1 VLREGLPSLAGSS
14 ASPLHLDLT
23 RKPALGPPGQALALS
38 RKDAAMLAVLA
49 LDRAC
54 ARDTLA
60 QMLWPDV
67 PIKRARASLRQRR
80 FRIARAAGGP
90 VIEGEETLRLSSHVS
105 HAAAQADALLAADAS
120 AMDGDLLA
128 ALDFNDCPDLERW
141 LLTAREHWRVMRAQ
155 ALARL
160 ASRLEDEGRLAQALA
175 IAQRLALDE
184 PLSDHAARRLMR
196 LHYRRGDLGAALD
209 AYRGLAGR
217 LEAELGELPD
227 DETAALAASLRQGQS
242 PTPRTLPPALTRPP
256 RLVGRDAAWAT
267 LEGAWSARQPLV
279 IEGAPGVGKTR
290 LLEDFIVGLANAD
303 VMIVPALAGDAA
315 RPYSLLVRL
324 LSRLWLDADALRPG
338 GAEAVPHW
346 ARRELAALLPA
357 LGDAVARVEPL
368 RLQQAVAEALRAAAL
383 TLIAIDDV
391 QQADPATL
399 ELLPALKGAGLPPW
413 WLAVRSGEAPPA
425 LDRWLQASS
434 PPPVVRLQ
442 PLLETDLRSLL
453 ADLALPGVDAAQ
465 WSVALRRHTGGLP
478 LFVLE
483 TLRSVLLQPE
493 AASLDELA
501 PPPPV
506 QLLVR
511 QRTARLPEP
520 ARQLAH
526 AAAVWQAPLALDDGA
541 DLLALSPAD
550 GRAAFAALEAAQWV
564 DRDGRMHDVV
574 AAALREAMPVA
585 ERRWLHGCIGALLR
599 QRAAEPL
606 EAARHFEAAG
616 RDADAAPLFEAAAE
630 NARRTSR
637 PAEQAALLDRAV
649 QCWQR
654 AARPDRAFVAMNVRV
669 APLIWTAGSAQ
680 ALALVRELLAT
691 ASTPLQHAGALSELA
706 HVLSCDGDH
715 AGAIAPA
722 REALA
727 LVEAHPEFPADER
740 LKCVQVLVNQLPY
753 VGAADE
759 ALTLL
764 TRFMPLAEQEGGLR
778 YQLILNAHSQ
788 VLHRLSRLDE
798 CAAVI
803 QRSLELI
810 VAEENWRE
818 VVTVSGNLS
827 IVLGNLGRYED
838 AWRAIERAGQ
848 ALSRL
853 GGVEATP
860 AASFHLKS
868 GHVLLGLGRIGSAIA
883 AYSQARSLY
892 AQHNAGD
899 GWIVN
904 CDHGLAHAHILRG
917 DPAAAA
923 ACLPP
928 FKTPQAVFMQ
938 VRRGLLLAQIAAALG
953 DDVAAPMAQA
963 RAAVAGSSDRAA
975 RLMIDAEALALEGG
989 ARDPARL
996 LAVEAELREI
1006 EQDAIAT
1013 QLAWWRVDALRGAG
1027 DTAAAAAL
1035 ARELLAQPAWPSL
1048 LLPCH
1053 WLAIAQAALAAVG
1066 DAQAV
1071 VLAARAEQ
1079 AWRDTLADLAG
1090 LPGPPAHWPGPAV
1103 VTAG

>member
-1 VLREGLPSLAGSS
+1 V
-14 ASPLHLDLT
+14 
-23 RKPALGPPGQALALS
+23 
-38 RKDAAMLAVLA
+38 LAVLA

-60 QMLWPDV
+60 QMLWPEV
-67 PIKRARASLRQRR
+67 PIERARANLRQRR

-90 VIEGEETLRLSSHVS
+90 VIEGEETLRLSGHVR
-105 HAAAQADALLAADAS
+105 HAAAQSDALLASDSS

-128 ALDFNDCPDLERW
+128 DLDFSDCPDLERW
-141 LLTAREHWRVMRAQ
+141 LLNAREHWRVLRAQ

-160 ASRLEDEGRLAQALA
+160 ASRFEDEGRLAQALA

-184 PLSDHAARRLMR
+184 PLSDHATRRLMR
-196 LHYRRGDLGAALD
+196 LHYRRGDLGASLD
-209 AYRGLAGR
+209 AYRSLAAR
-217 LEAELGELPD
+217 LAAELGELPD
-227 DETAALAASLRQGQS
+227 DETAALAASLRQGL
-242 PTPRTLPPALTRPP
+242 TPVARTLPPLLTRPP

-267 LEGAWSARQPLV
+267 LERAWSARQPLV
-279 IEGAPGVGKTR
+279 IEGAPGIGKTR
-290 LLEDFIVGLANAD
+290 LLEDFVAALARAD
-303 VMIVPALAGDAA
+303 VVIVPALTGDVA
-315 RPYSLLVRL
+315 RPYSLLARL

-338 GAEAVPHW
+338 GAEALPRW
-346 ARRELAALLPA
+346 ALRELAALLPA
-357 LGDAVARVEPL
+357 LGDAVDRVEPL
-368 RLQQAVAEALRAAAL
+368 RLQQAVVEALRAAAL
-383 TLIAIDDV
+383 TLVAVDDV

-399 ELLPALKGAGLPPW
+399 ELLPALKGAGLPAW
-413 WLAVRSGEAPPA
+413 WLAVRSAEAPPA

-434 PPPVVRLQ
+434 PPVVVRLG
-442 PLLETDLRSLL
+442 PLLEPDLRSLL
-453 ADLALPGVDAAQ
+453 ARSGAAGHRRRLLVGRVAPSHRWPAAVRAGDAAQ
-465 WSVALRRHTGGLP
+465 RVCSRGSIARLDAGT
-478 LFVLE
+478 
-483 TLRSVLLQPE
+483 
-493 AASLDELA
+493 AASGAAAGA
-501 PPPPV
+501 PAHAPGCPSPRASSRT
-506 QLLVR
+506 R
-511 QRTARLPEP
+511 QRC
-520 ARQLAH
+520 
-526 AAAVWQAPLALDDGA
+526 WQAPLTLDDGA
-541 DLLALSPAD
+541 ELLGASPAD

-564 DRDGRMHDVV
+564 DGDGRMHDVV
-574 AAALREAMPVA
+574 AAALREAMPAA

-599 QRAAEPL
+599 ERDAAPL

-654 AARPDRAFVAMNVRV
+654 AARPDRAFVAMNVRI

-680 ALALVRELLAT
+680 ALALVRELLA
-691 ASTPLQHAGALSELA
+691 AAVTPLQRAGALSELA
-706 HVLSCDGDH
+706 HVLACDGDH

-759 ALTLL
+759 ALALL

-788 VLHRLSRLDE
+788 VLHRLSRVGE

-860 AASFHLKS
+860 SASHHLKS

-953 DDVAAPMAQA
+953 GDVAAPMAQA
-963 RAAVAGSSDRAA
+963 RAAAAGSSDRAA
-975 RLMIDAEALALEGG
+975 QLMIDAEALALEGG
-989 ARDPARL
+989 ARNPARL
-996 LAVEAELREI
+996 LAVETELRKI
-1006 EQDAIAT
+1006 QQDAIAT
-1013 QLAWWRVDALRGAG
+1013 QLAWWRVDALRCNG
-1027 DTAAAAAL
+1027 DAAAAAAL
-1035 ARELLAQPAWPSL
+1035 ARELLTQPAWPSL

-1053 WLAIAQAALAAVG
+1053 WLAIAQTAMAAVG
-1066 DAQAV
+1066 DGEAPE
-1071 VLAARAEQ
+1071 LAARAEQ
-1079 AWRDTLADLAG
+1079 AWRETLADLAD
-1090 LPGPPAHWPGPAV
+1090 LPGPPAQWLGPAP